1 MQKHKKSLFMTDS
14 QMAEALERF
23 KTYGQPKK

>member
-1 MQKHKKSLFMTDS
+1 MAVGTPNILTDS